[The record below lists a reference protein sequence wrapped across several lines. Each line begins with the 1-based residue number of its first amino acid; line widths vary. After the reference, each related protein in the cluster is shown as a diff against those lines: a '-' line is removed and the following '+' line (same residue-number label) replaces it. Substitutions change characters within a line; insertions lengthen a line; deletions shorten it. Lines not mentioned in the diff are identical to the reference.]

1 MAQANSDLAN
11 AFPTAVRKDAL
22 VAISELPEPFI
33 ESRGSFSVLVGG
45 EIVSIPSRVYYEPG
59 QIDGLRLT
67 SLQKELV
74 DCLLTRHHNGWV
86 RQKHLQRI
94 VCSPNFWI
102 PPFVIQLVGE
112 YVIEILQVIHNNLS
126 NLNV

>member
-1 MAQANSDLAN
+1 MAQAITELAN

-22 VAISELPEPFI
+22 IAISELPEPFL
-33 ESRGSFSVLVGG
+33 EAHEQFSVIVAG
-45 EIVSIPSRVYYEPG
+45 EIVSIPSRVYYDPA

-86 RQKHLQRI
+86 RQKHLERI
-94 VCSPNFWI
+94 VRSANFWI

-112 YVIEILQVIHNNLS
+112 
-126 NLNV
+126 